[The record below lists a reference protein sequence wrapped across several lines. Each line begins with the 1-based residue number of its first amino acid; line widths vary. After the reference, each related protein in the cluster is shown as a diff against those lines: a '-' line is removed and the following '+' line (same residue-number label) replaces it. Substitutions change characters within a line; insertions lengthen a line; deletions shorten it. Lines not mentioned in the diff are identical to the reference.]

1 MDRLSGGRNSFPAFI
16 CVLALLAAGQPV
28 LKAQNSKLWTEGPLQ
43 WSDFKTVEQPCDT
56 SSLAFLSLNYAEK
69 VVRDGFTTYRYDD
82 VHATFNKDLSWVS
95 PDFRTDDELARNQ
108 AYFDYVESLAR
119 DIRSG
124 LLLGS
129 RQRHDLEKEAAKAV
143 KSIRGEIMQAE
154 DLSVYAV
161 EPDDFDISKHPFS
174 YGRPTA
180 DFSAGA
186 GVVLP
191 FASLGRLVGPVT
203 ALSLS
208 ECVDFGKASVM
219 LEEYFGTGMSTGK
232 YAGVGGKN
240 DPYRAVPYFSAS
252 LKGAYTL
259 FDAGR
264 VSLAAVAGAGYTSL
278 TFNKFRTAGL
288 TLSEGVCADFQ
299 LHRTL
304 YYTLERPCGYD
315 QSIRVKL
322 YADQM
327 KAATGKF
334 IPSLN
339 LSLSFDILV
348 GRLRAE

>member
-1 MDRLSGGRNSFPAFI
+1 MDRLSGGRNSFPVLF

-28 LKAQNSKLWTEGPLQ
+28 LRAQTSKLWTDGPLQ
-43 WSDFKTVEQPCDT
+43 WNDFKTLEQPCDT
-56 SSLAFLSLNYAEK
+56 SSQAFLSLGYAEK

-82 VHATFNKDLSWVS
+82 VHATFNKDASWVS

-119 DIRSG
+119 GIRSG
-124 LLLGS
+124 LLQGS
-129 RQRHDLEKEAAKAV
+129 GQRHDLEKEAAEAV
-143 KSIRGEIMQAE
+143 KSIRGEIMQAD

-161 EPDDFDISKHPFS
+161 GPDDFDISKLAFS
-174 YGRPTA
+174 YGNPTA

-191 FASLGRLVGPVT
+191 FASLGRLVGPVA

-208 ECVDFGKASVM
+208 EGVDFGKASVM
-219 LEEYFGTGMSTGK
+219 LEEYFGAGMSTGN

-240 DPYRAVPYFSAS
+240 DPSRTVPYFSAF
-252 LKGAYTL
+252 LKGGYTL
-259 FDAGR
+259 LDAGR
-264 VSLAAVAGAGYTSL
+264 ISLSAVAGAGYSSL
-278 TFNKFRTAGL
+278 TFNKFKTGGL
-288 TLSEGVCADFQ
+288 TLSEGICVDFL
-299 LHRTL
+299 LHRSL

-315 QSIRVKL
+315 QSIRLKL

-327 KAATGKF
+327 KSATGKF

-348 GRLRAE
+348 GRMREK